1 MRRPAVRWTAG
12 GKACGRLVNSLWITE
27 TGGMAWHGVSGAVVT
42 GNTAAPLPEVEG
54 AAAQD

>member
-1 MRRPAVRWTAG
+1 M
-12 GKACGRLVNSLWITE
+12 NSLWITE
-27 TGGMAWHGVSGAVVT
+27 TGGMAWRGVGGAVVT